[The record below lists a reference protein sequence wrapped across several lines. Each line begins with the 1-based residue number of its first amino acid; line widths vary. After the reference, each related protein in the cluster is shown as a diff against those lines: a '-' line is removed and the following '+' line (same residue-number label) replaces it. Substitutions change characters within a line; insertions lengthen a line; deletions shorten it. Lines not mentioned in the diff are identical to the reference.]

1 MKAIDFACRFLARMQ
16 QGELSLTAHQ
26 VIIAVA
32 AGVES
37 SSDIARVTGLTQA
50 TCTNTLKNLEK
61 NRLLIC
67 LCRTGGLFR
76 LSAAGKDYVCRLFSF
91 AKPQYPCEKNDT

>member
-16 QGELSLTAHQ
+16 QGELSLTSHQ

-32 AGVES
+32 AGIETS
-37 SSDIARVTGLTQA
+37 PDIARVTGLAQG
-50 TCTNTLKNLEK
+50 TCTAVLKNLEK
-61 NRLLIC
+61 SRLLIC
-67 LCRTGGLFR
+67 VCRTGGIFR
-76 LSAAGKDYVCRLFSF
+76 LSSAGKDYVCRLFSF